1 MQLPDFNYTTCK
13 WDDWRAMHHV
23 YSHNFVQF
31 DTGELI
37 ATRWYVRDRYR
48 CGHGRELGLTV
59 MVSDDITRGSLNTN
73 NRVLKTPD
81 GDKILQSWF
90 QSSKGFVYDES
101 AHMLVQTGHIGDN
114 PNVPTR
120 FHSRAAA
127 YWAGPGREPIGA
139 PIRLTKPRKRTPEE
153 KEKAN
158 DLRALAKAW
167 RTLTDEGK
175 QWNYFKTNRPAVL
188 SDYIDRDFESLNDIV
203 KLKIA
208 EEGFTGPFETITVPY
223 VRVENV

>member
-1 MQLPDFNYTTCK
+1 MHLPDFDYTTCK

-37 ATRWYVRDRYR
+37 ATKWYVRDRYLYT
-48 CGHGRELGLTV
+48 HSHNLGVEVLA
-59 MVSDDITRGSLNTN
+59 SNDIYRSFCAKRT
-73 NRVLKTPD
+73 LKTPD

-90 QSSKGFVYDES
+90 PPSKGFVYDES

-175 QWNYFKTNRPAVL
+175 QWDYYRTNRPAVL